1 MQFLRVLPVAVLLSA
16 CAIEAPDPST
26 ATVES
31 PIIGVPRFISVTTT
45 QNGTNIARPAGV
57 IPGDFLIAALEYDA
71 DPVYITPPPGF
82 TLVADQIAGA
92 GTPQVLHALVFTH
105 VVVEDDPAQ
114 FCFYAPD
121 GVYVDI
127 TLAGYAGVTTV
138 DKVSGAG
145 ALTSTI
151 AAPSVVA
158 SVANELLVSVFIDFE
173 FGSWTTASGLTKRA
187 NFDANSLQDAVV
199 AVPGPIVKHPAS
211 CTFGPMAAVNILVR

>member
-1 MQFLRVLPVAVLLSA
+1 MLPVTVLVSA
-16 CAIEAPDPST
+16 CAIEAPEVSEDPSV

-31 PIIGVPRFISVTTT
+31 NIIGVPRFVSLTTT
-45 QNGTNIARPAGV
+45 QNGTNIYKPAGV
-57 IPGDFLIAALEYDA
+57 IPGDFMIAALEYDA

-105 VVVEDDPAQ
+105 VATDNEPVQ
-114 FCFYAPD
+114 YCFYAPA

-127 TLAGYAGVTTV
+127 TLADYSGVSTV

-151 AAPSVVA
+151 EAPSVVA

-173 FGSWTTASGLTKRA
+173 FGSWTTAPGLTKRA

-199 AVPGPIVKHPAS
+199 VSSGPIVKHPAS
-211 CTFGPMAAVNILVR
+211 CTFGQMAAVNILVR